1 MEIFLRGQDSDFVN
15 SHVSE
20 SSPGNPSHPDPVI
33 PQSENNGTFGA
44 TLWTSKEVAKHLHVS
59 LKTLFNLRKRGF
71 PYIQLGGS
79 IRYVPQKVEDYLLSN
94 SGLDSHRRRQIVR
107 KGMKS

>member
-1 MEIFLRGQDSDFVN
+1 MEIFLQGQDSDFVN
-15 SHVSE
+15 PHVSE

-33 PQSENNGTFGA
+33 PQSENNATSGA
-44 TLWTSKEVAKHLHVS
+44 
-59 LKTLFNLRKRGF
+59 
-71 PYIQLGGS
+71 YIQLGGS
-79 IRYVPQKVEDYLLSN
+79 IRYVPQKVDDYLSSN